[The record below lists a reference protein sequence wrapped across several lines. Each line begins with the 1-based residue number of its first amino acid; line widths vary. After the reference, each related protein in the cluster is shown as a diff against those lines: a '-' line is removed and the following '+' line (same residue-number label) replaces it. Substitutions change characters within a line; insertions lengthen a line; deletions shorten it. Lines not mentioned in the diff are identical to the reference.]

1 MTLQM
6 RDRIRKH
13 GDRRSSWRA
22 FTLPEVL
29 LTMTIC
35 ILITIAVVTSQMFGA
50 RLTQFTQAKVNTSDN
65 ARSLTRLLNSDIQSA
80 RLVRVGQGSAS
91 SFTEALIDTPQ
102 QGNALEIYPTTSSII
117 FLRYFRNASD
127 SKLKRLG
134 TNGVVADLAGNITNA
149 NVFSIE
155 DFRGNVVTTHQH
167 NAVIGIDLQFN
178 RLTNPNL
185 PLGPGQHYKWYRFQT
200 RVAPPML

>member
-1 MTLQM
+1 MTLLIP
-6 RDRIRKH
+6 DRIRKH
-13 GDRRSSWRA
+13 RKRRPFFRG

-35 ILITIAVVTSQMFGA
+35 VLITIAVVTSQMFGA

-65 ARSLTRLLNSDIQSA
+65 ARSLMRLLNSDIQSA
-80 RLVRVGQGSAS
+80 RLVRVGQGNSS

-102 QGNALEIYPTTSSII
+102 QGNALEIYPTTSSNV

-127 SKLKRLG
+127 SKLKRLA
-134 TNGVVADLAGNITNA
+134 TNGVVADLASNITNLS
-149 NVFSIE
+149 VFSAE
-155 DFRGNVVTTHQH
+155 DFRGNVVTTRQH

-185 PLGPGQHYKWYRFQT
+185 PLGPGQHYKSYRFQT
-200 RVAPPML
+200 RIAPPML

>member
-1 MTLQM
+1 MRLMT
-6 RDRIRKH
+6 RDRKRKH
-13 GDRRSSWRA
+13 GNRRSALKA

-35 ILITIAVVTSQMFGA
+35 VLITIAVVISQLFGA

-65 ARSLTRLLNSDIQSA
+65 ARSLMRLLNSDIQSA
-80 RLVRVGQGSAS
+80 RLIRVGDGSVS

-102 QGNALEIYPTTSSII
+102 LGNALEIYPTTSSNV
-117 FLRYFRNASD
+117 FLRYFRNAAD

-149 NVFSIE
+149 TVFSVE
-155 DFRGNVVTTHQH
+155 DFRGNVVTTRQH

-185 PLGPGQHYKWYRFQT
+185 PLGPAQHYKSYRFQT
-200 RVAPPML
+200 RIAPPML